1 MFYQFFRETPTKNK
15 AVLEF
20 RKMDKEYDLQ
30 KIIILEK
37 NGFVFFRRNNLMN
50 NLRETSIYISTPIN
64 DEVLVMYFMDIT
76 DNKFVDSVINS
87 LDVN

>member
-1 MFYQFFRETPTKNK
+1 MFYQFFRDTPTKNK

-30 KIIILEK
+30 KIIISEK